1 MLVYGFKKDK
11 IGLMEI
17 GDDLKAKQ
25 DFVGGLIE
33 RTALNE
39 HLDLICNEEGWLIGL
54 EPRVAIKG
62 IETIIAGDCFVCRY
76 NSHGDYE
83 SIKECDVEFIENK
96 IKYITEEELLHAILM
111 SYFNM

>member
-1 MLVYGFKKDK
+1 MLVYGFRKDK

-54 EPRVAIKG
+54 EPRVAIKD
-62 IETIIAGDCFVCRY
+62 IETLIAGDCFVCRY

-83 SIKECDVEFIENK
+83 SMKGCGVEFIENK
-96 IKYITEEELLHAILM
+96 IKYMTEEEWLHAILM
-111 SYFNM
+111 GYFNM